1 MEAIDVFET
10 TAVDVGANRLSCVV
24 MSAARCVPGFPTTAA
39 YGWAWALRYKLSL
52 PPHVG
57 TPGAG
62 SHGGNSTPARAL
74 VAGGWKSERTGE
86 RGGEK

>member
-24 MSAARCVPGFPTTAA
+24 MPLARCAPGSPTTGGV
-39 YGWAWALRYKLSL
+39 GWPRALRYKLSL

-57 TPGAG
+57 TPGGIRRAG
-62 SHGGNSTPARAL
+62 NLAPVETP
-74 VAGGWKSERTGE
+74 VTPNFIW
-86 RGGEK
+86 